1 MTNYDYEELKLSKW
15 QFGLTLLFILL
26 LIVSLTLTYN
36 QILKFQKQKPIYSNK
51 EADNILKIYRII
63 GLLIALGYLIIDVID
78 KGVKE
83 ENNIDTKTANLQ
95 IDAGILT
102 VIATIIVLYVA
113 FTSDSSDDLEN
124 PDV

>member
-1 MTNYDYEELKLSKW
+1 MTNYDYEELRLSKW
-15 QFGLTLLFILL
+15 QIGLTLLFILL
-26 LIVSLTLTYN
+26 LMVSLTLTYN
-36 QILKFQKQKPIYSNK
+36 QILKFTKQKPLYSDK
-51 EADNILKIYRII
+51 EADNILKIYRVI

-78 KGVKE
+78 KGVKD
-83 ENNIDTKTANLQ
+83 ENNLDTKTADLQ

>member
-83 ENNIDTKTANLQ
+83 ENNLDTKTADLQ

>member
-26 LIVSLTLTYN
+26 LIISLTLTYN
-36 QILKFQKQKPIYSNK
+36 QILKFQKQKPLYSNK
-51 EADNILKIYRII
+51 TADDILKIYRVI
-63 GLLIALGYLIIDVID
+63 GLIIALGYLIIDVID

-83 ENNIDTKTANLQ
+83 ENNLDTKTANLQ

-102 VIATIIVLYVA
+102 VIATLIVLYVA